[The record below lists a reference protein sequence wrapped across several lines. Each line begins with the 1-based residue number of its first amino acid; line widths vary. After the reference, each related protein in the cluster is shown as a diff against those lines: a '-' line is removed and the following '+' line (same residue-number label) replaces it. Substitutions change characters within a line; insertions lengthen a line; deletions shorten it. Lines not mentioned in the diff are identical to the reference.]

1 MRYSLFFFIC
11 AFAIAGLNSQTAS
24 QASKPQA
31 EQPIFRTTTRL
42 IQVNVVA
49 LDKKGNPVT
58 DLKKEDFQLF
68 DKGKEQTISLFSLEK
83 KAERKPLPKLAPGFF
98 TNYTG
103 LNSAPNLTVILIDSL
118 NTQWGDQAQA
128 RQQIIK
134 FLQQIKP
141 EDRVSLMVLGRQ
153 LKVLHSF
160 TDDRESLLKALKN
173 WKGRNEIGGVESEAT
188 ETVDTGL
195 DDIFGGASM
204 AEADFTQTRRIV
216 DSLAS
221 MEAVG
226 NYLAGTPGRK
236 NLIWVSSG
244 FPLQVGFPKISSPK
258 VMTSASS
265 RGRPP
270 SGPSLP
276 RMGPGGPVR
285 DQRTFTDEVDK
296 AMKVL
301 NNANVAVYPIDSRGL
316 TIDTNAHEN
325 IGTMQEFA
333 SRTGGKAFYNRNDLG
348 SAIRQVLDE
357 TEVTYTLAFYPTSEK
372 ADGQL
377 HDLKVKV
384 HRPGVSI
391 RNRKGYVASR
401 PEDGEKSRE
410 QQLAYSAHSP
420 LEATALGILA
430 KVVKV
435 DGKLKMELY
444 VDPAGIYLEQEKN
457 KEGKDRW
464 NGRLDILLLQRD
476 KTGTDFES
484 SKDTLDL
491 TLLQE
496 SYAKMLQGGLVY
508 RKDITAHP
516 KAEFL
521 RIVVRD
527 ATSTLSGSVTAK
539 W

>member
-1 MRYSLFFFIC
+1 MRYLLLFFC
-11 AFAIAGLNSQTAS
+11 VLRVADLNAQ
-24 QASKPQA
+24 QPKPQP
-31 EQPIFRTTTRL
+31 EQPVFRTTTRL

-49 LDKKGNPVT
+49 LDKKGHPVT

-68 DKGKEQTISLFSLEK
+68 DKGKEQKISLFSMEMK
-83 KAERKPLPKLAPGFF
+83 SERKPLPKLAPGFF

-173 WKGRNEIGGVESEAT
+173 WKGRNEIGGVESEDAA
-188 ETVDTGL
+188 DTGL

-244 FPLQVGFPKISSPK
+244 FPLQVGFPKLSSPK
-258 VMTSASS
+258 IMTSASS
-265 RGRPP
+265 RGGPP
-270 SGPSLP
+270 GPSLP

-316 TIDTNAHEN
+316 TIDTNAQEN

-401 PEDGEKSRE
+401 PEDSEKSRE

-420 LEATALGILA
+420 LEATALSILA

-435 DGKLKMELY
+435 EGKLKMELY
-444 VDPAGIYLEQEKN
+444 VDPAGIYLEQQKD

-491 TLLQE
+491 TLLRE
-496 SYAKMLQGGLVY
+496 SYSKMLQGGLVY

-527 ATSTLSGSVTAK
+527 STSTLSGSVTAK